1 VRAQLFGAAPATYTG
16 DAAWRLIVPVERL
29 PRGLLEPVMSVFMGP
44 GGHVVCYFLRA
55 GALLNFVGLVET
67 DEVSE
72 EAWTVKFPW
81 AALKADFTGWH
92 PIIQTIIDS
101 ADHDQCYRWSLHNRP
116 PLERWSTGRVTL
128 LGDSAHA
135 TLPYLAQGA
144 VMALE
149 DGAVLARSLAMTDGI
164 AEALRLYE
172 RNRVARTTRI
182 VAQSSANRALFHMRS
197 VEDMKARFAHRDEG
211 ADRNDW
217 LYSYNPLT
225 VPLT

>member
-1 VRAQLFGAAPATYTG
+1 
-16 DAAWRLIVPVERL
+16 
-29 PRGLLEPVMSVFMGP
+29 MSVFMGP

-67 DEVSE
+67 AEVSE

-81 AALKADFTGWH
+81 DALKTDFTGWH

-101 ADHDQCYRWSLHNRP
+101 ADRDQCYRWSLHNRP
-116 PLERWSTGRVTL
+116 PLAQWSSGRVTL

-149 DGAVLARSLAMTDGI
+149 DGAVLTRALAMTDGS
-164 AEALRLYE
+164 
-172 RNRVARTTRI
+172 RTRYGFMSATGSPAPR
-182 VAQSSANRALFHMRS
+182 ASSPSRAPTAPSFTCGRS
-197 VEDMKARFAHRDEG
+197 
-211 ADRNDW
+211 
-217 LYSYNPLT
+217 T
-225 VPLT
+225 T